1 MKVVFEYF
9 PQGDGHRLSMECK
22 EVPTLPNS
30 DAFDS
35 EEYYQCFKA
44 IQKQVEDIIE
54 LHEEKRRKIANSA
67 V

>member
-1 MKVVFEYF
+1 MKVVFEYIS
-9 PQGDGHRLSMECK
+9 QGDGHRLTMECQ

-30 DAFDS
+30 ETFDP

-44 IQKQVEDIIE
+44 IQKQVEGIIE
-54 LHEEKRRKIANSA
+54 LQEEKRRKIAHSA